1 MMVNPQVPIS
11 LMSVLHERYINVES
25 EADIRINQLTEVIAD
40 IKEPI
45 IVLETPQVKEVNR
58 MREVKVQ
65 YEHELPSKWP
75 FITITIIFIFHIFII
90 LSQYMSLVL
99 DGWNKSETQSVKR

>member
-65 YEHELPSKWP
+65 YEHELPSK
-75 FITITIIFIFHIFII
+75 
-90 LSQYMSLVL
+90 
-99 DGWNKSETQSVKR
+99 